1 MASDKLQAMRAFRRV
16 AELGSFSAAADD
28 LNITPASVS
37 KLIAFLEHSVGTRL
51 IHRTT
56 RRMHLSDS
64 GIHYLA
70 SVSRML
76 DELDETES
84 RMRGLDAS
92 PRGKIRINAPMSFG
106 LMHLPSVIDSFLD
119 VYPDIEVDLQLSDHV
134 VDLVEQGV
142 DIALRVKDQL
152 PDSSMTARLLCDTH
166 RVVCA
171 SPEYLAAHGTPA
183 HPNDLRQHNC
193 LVYSR
198 LATPRRWKLGE
209 HIVEVNGRCSV
220 DSSLAIRQSVL
231 RGQGITLIPTFLVFD
246 DLRAGRLKAILPE
259 YTPSGH
265 QLYAVFPPG
274 RHRPDRVKVFL
285 EHLVAAFGNP
295 PYWENY

>member
-1 MASDKLQAMRAFRRV
+1 MASDKLQAMRVFRRV

-56 RRMHLSDS
+56 RRMHLSDA
-64 GIHYLA
+64 GTHYLS
-70 SVSRML
+70 SVRHML

-84 RMRGLDAS
+84 WMRGLDAS
-92 PRGKIRINAPMSFG
+92 PQGKIRINAPMSFG
-106 LMHLPSVIDSFLD
+106 LMHLPPVIDRFLEAN
-119 VYPDIEVDLQLSDHV
+119 PDIEVDLQLSDHV

-142 DIALRVKDQL
+142 DIALRVQDQL
-152 PDSSMTARLLCDTH
+152 PDSTMTARKLCDTH

-171 SPEYLAAHGTPA
+171 SPEYLAANGTPT
-183 HPNDLRQHNC
+183 HPNDLQEHNC

-198 LATPRRWKLGE
+198 LTTPSRWKLGE
-209 HIVEVNGRCSV
+209 HSIAVNGRYWV
-220 DSSLAIRQSVL
+220 DSSLAIRQSAL
-231 RGQGITLIPTFLVFD
+231 NGQGITLIPTFLVFE
-246 DLRAGRLKAILPE
+246 DLREGRLKALLPE

-265 QLYAVFPPG
+265 HLFAVFPPG
-274 RHRPDRVKVFL
+274 RRRPDRVRVFL
-285 EHLVAAFGNP
+285 EHLLAEFGSP
-295 PYWENY
+295 PYWDAY